1 MKEADRSK
9 EELITELHALR
20 LRLAELEA
28 DTAPQEV
35 PPLDAAERQRAEE
48 ALRESEAK
56 NRTLVRAI
64 PDTMFRMNREGV
76 YLDFIPAEGFETL
89 LPPEAFLGKPVHE
102 IMPAEIAETAMH
114 FIKEALRTNEPQR
127 FEYDLMLNEEWHH
140 YEERLVPDEVDSIL
154 AIVRD
159 ITERRVVEEALRESD
174 ARLRTTI
181 AHAPVV
187 LFTLDQHGIFTLSE
201 GKGLAQLGLEPGQV
215 VGLSVFD
222 LYADN
227 PDILENIR
235 RVLAGQEQAWIAE
248 VEDLVFDT
256 RAIPLRDEHGQV
268 TGLIGVATDITE
280 QKQVEQA
287 LRESEEKFAKAFR
300 ASPDAIT
307 ISRLRDG
314 CYLEVN
320 DGFERLTGYQ
330 SEEVLGKTSTELQF
344 WRAEDRK
351 RMAEPL
357 RRTGRVSNLK
367 TGFLVK
373 SGVVRDC
380 VISAEVIELGGE
392 KCLVAITRDVTEQ
405 KRAEAERE
413 RLIEELEAQNAELE
427 RFTYTISHDLKSPLV
442 TIKGFLGLLEKDALE
457 GKTELMKQD
466 IEQISRAA
474 DKMQRLLGDL
484 LELSR
489 IGRLVNPPEA
499 VSLTDLA
506 REAVEQVA
514 GQIAERGIA
523 VEIASEMPVVVGDR
537 VRLLEVL
544 QILIDNAVKYM
555 GNQPAPRIEVEATQ
569 QDPDVSI
576 TVRDNGIG
584 IEPRFQDKVFGLFER
599 LDAASEGT
607 GIGLAL
613 ARRIVEVHGGR
624 IWVESQGRGHGAR
637 FVFTLPQ

>member
-256 RAIPLRDEHGQV
+256 RAIPLRDEQGQV

-320 DGFERLTGYQ
+320 DGFERLTGYRR
-330 SEEVLGKTSTELQF
+330 EDVLGKTSTELQF
-344 WRAEDRK
+344 WRAEDRE

-357 RRTGRVSNLK
+357 RRTGQVSNLK
-367 TGFLVK
+367 TGFLMK

-392 KCLVAITRDVTEQ
+392 NCLVAITRDVTEQ

-413 RLIEELEAQNAELE
+413 HLIKELEAQNAELE
-427 RFTYTISHDLKSPLV
+427 RFTYTVSHDLKSPLV
-442 TIKGFLGLLEKDALE
+442 TIKGFLGLLEKDALQ

-466 IEQISRAA
+466 IEHISRAA
-474 DKMQRLLGDL
+474 DEMQRLLGDL

-514 GQIAERGIA
+514 GQIAERGVE

-544 QILIDNAVKYM
+544 QILIDNAVRYM
-555 GNQPAPRIEVEATQ
+555 GDQPAPRIEVEATQ
-569 QDPDVSI
+569 EGPDVSI

-584 IEPRFQDKVFGLFER
+584 IAPRFQDKVFGLFER

-624 IWVESQGRGHGAR
+624 IWVESEGRGHGAR

>member
-1 MKEADRSK
+1 
-9 EELITELHALR
+9 
-20 LRLAELEA
+20 
-28 DTAPQEV
+28 
-35 PPLDAAERQRAEE
+35 
-48 ALRESEAK
+48 
-56 NRTLVRAI
+56 
-64 PDTMFRMNREGV
+64 
-76 YLDFIPAEGFETL
+76 
-89 LPPEAFLGKPVHE
+89 
-102 IMPAEIAETAMH
+102 
-114 FIKEALRTNEPQR
+114 
-127 FEYDLMLNEEWHH
+127 
-140 YEERLVPDEVDSIL
+140 
-154 AIVRD
+154 
-159 ITERRVVEEALRESD
+159 
-174 ARLRTTI
+174 
-181 AHAPVV
+181 
-187 LFTLDQHGIFTLSE
+187 
-201 GKGLAQLGLEPGQV
+201 
-215 VGLSVFD
+215 
-222 LYADN
+222 
-227 PDILENIR
+227 
-235 RVLAGQEQAWIAE
+235 
-248 VEDLVFDT
+248 
-256 RAIPLRDEHGQV
+256 
-268 TGLIGVATDITE
+268 
-280 QKQVEQA
+280 
-287 LRESEEKFAKAFR
+287 
-300 ASPDAIT
+300 
-307 ISRLRDG
+307 
-314 CYLEVN
+314 
-320 DGFERLTGYQ
+320 
-330 SEEVLGKTSTELQF
+330 
-344 WRAEDRK
+344 
-351 RMAEPL
+351 L

-367 TGFLVK
+367 TGFLMK

-555 GNQPAPRIEVEATQ
+555 GDQPAPRIEVEATQ
-569 QDPDVSI
+569 QDPNVSI